1 MQFNQPHHNY
11 DEHHTVNIATII
23 EREKKTNRKMWLRFF
38 WCENQKK
45 CEKKSPF
52 CWAILTMWMC
62 ICVCVPVFFFS
73 RLVCRMCE
81 CLCMFVSA
89 FFRLYSKHHIIL
101 WRSEKGLKFS
111 KWFFSSCSFIY
122 HSCAKKKCMSWFCAV
137 DMSSFDFHDLNDIQ
151 LICCCVLLLFLCVIF
166 PFYLFFFLCLSC
178 LFQTRQPYPYQES

>member
-45 CEKKSPF
+45 CEKKVAFLLSHF
-52 CWAILTMWMC
+52 DYVNVHMC
-62 ICVCVPVFFFS
+62 VRACVFFLS

-111 KWFFSSCSFIY
+111 K
-122 HSCAKKKCMSWFCAV
+122 
-137 DMSSFDFHDLNDIQ
+137 
-151 LICCCVLLLFLCVIF
+151 
-166 PFYLFFFLCLSC
+166 
-178 LFQTRQPYPYQES
+178 